1 MEEHDSAVEGSH
13 GLGVAIRIHKAPQ
26 SAGSSTVNVN
36 SEPPLEYEPSSS
48 FAKTTSHQNDP
59 GYRNPGHRER
69 NFKFSC
75 CFVEWRRRAK
85 AKTPYSVASS
95 GDIGV
100 GSFPLIGH
108 DRLLLVLSEFFLFLL
123 GIQELIPG

>member
-1 MEEHDSAVEGSH
+1 MNLRPV
-13 GLGVAIRIHKAPQ
+13 LQKQLPI
-26 SAGSSTVNVN
+26 
-36 SEPPLEYEPSSS
+36 
-48 FAKTTSHQNDP
+48 KTDP

-75 CFVEWRRRAK
+75 CFVEWRCRAK

-95 GDIGV
+95 GNFEV
-100 GSFPLIGH
+100 GFSPLIGH